1 MLIFVDRFIAIVLPL
16 KAIKIT
22 ARVRKILLLLL
33 SWFFPVL
40 GAIPYFK
47 HSKIVLEES
56 QTFCRNLIKNLL
68 LKAYYFISFILFYF
82 SPLIVIKHLTGIY
95 DPTTRAKAKGYISR
109 SD

>member
-1 MLIFVDRFIAIVLPL
+1 MLIFVDRFIAIVLQL

-22 ARVRKILLLLL
+22 ARVRKILLLL
-33 SWFFPVL
+33 SWLFPVL

-47 HSKIVLEES
+47 HSKIVLEER

>member
-22 ARVRKILLLLL
+22 ARVRKSLLLLL
-33 SWFFPVL
+33 SWPFPVL

-47 HSKIVLEES
+47 HFKIVLEER

-95 DPTTRAKAKGYISR
+95 DPTTHFVLNNELMFP
-109 SD
+109 

>member
-33 SWFFPVL
+33 SWLFPVL

-47 HSKIVLEES
+47 YSKILLEER

-95 DPTTRAKAKGYISR
+95 DPTMHFVLNNEFMIH
-109 SD
+109 

>member
-33 SWFFPVL
+33 GWLFPVL

-47 HSKIVLEES
+47 HSKILLEER
-56 QTFCRNLIKNLL
+56 QIFYRNLIKNLL

-82 SPLIVIKHLTGIY
+82 SPLIVIKHFTGIY
-95 DPTTRAKAKGYISR
+95 DPTTHFVLNNEFKIH
-109 SD
+109 

>member
-22 ARVRKILLLLL
+22 ARVRKILLLL
-33 SWFFPVL
+33 SWLFLVL

-47 HSKIVLEES
+47 HSKILLEER
-56 QTFCRNLIKNLL
+56 QTFCRNLTKNLL
-68 LKAYYFISFILFYF
+68 LKAYYFINFILFYF

-95 DPTTRAKAKGYISR
+95 DLTTHFV
-109 SD
+109 